1 MEEAILIRGR
11 LVGPTNVELAE
22 PVADL
27 NAEVEVIIRTS
38 SRYAE
43 NNAERAVAFLRSL
56 PPGTR
61 SKEDI
66 DRQVREERE
75 SWGDR

>member
-1 MEEAILIRGR
+1 MQEAILVRGR
-11 LVGPTNVELAE
+11 LIGPTNVELAE

-27 NAEVEVIIRTS
+27 KAEVEVIIRTS
-38 SRYAE
+38 TRHPE
-43 NNAERAVAFLRSL
+43 NNAERAMAFLRSL

>member
-1 MEEAILIRGR
+1 MERAIIVRGR
-11 LVGPTNVELAE
+11 LTGPKRIDLDE
-22 PVADL
+22 PLEGVSG
-27 NAEVEVIIRTS
+27 EVEVVV
-38 SRYAE
+38 
-43 NNAERAVAFLRSL
+43 RAVEAKAATPRRDIFDVIRSL

-66 DRQVREERE
+66 DRQVAEERE